1 MREVL
6 NDDVLPVDMERVFT
20 TSGIGL
26 RQGEAMWD
34 EDQGYYERL
43 ETMIA
48 DSIDFEESFLSRQR
62 EENVAYYYGYQPALP
77 AEDEGAERPSANRS
91 TFVSTDVRDT
101 ILTMLP
107 SLVRIFSSSERIAN
121 FVPVDESHQDAAD
134 TAYDYCSYVFY
145 NDNDGF
151 LMIYGLLKDALTV
164 RGGVSK
170 WYVDNS
176 FEVVEKT
183 FQNLTPEQYQFI
195 VSEGEED
202 VEVAD
207 FQQSRPDIIDS
218 ATFRYVKSKPLIKVC
233 AVPPEEFRISKVAKS
248 IKESPLVGHEW
259 LATRSE
265 LLKKGV
271 PEEALDEIGTSN
283 MLVYSDE
290 RFMRN
295 PALVDEGGVLTKGI
309 QAGEWYVRIDKD
321 GDGIDELR
329 FIRTI
334 GSQHLVVED
343 YPVQHID
350 MAYWTMDPVPHTA
363 IGDDVSE
370 LTKDIQRIKTN
381 MIRGQLD
388 NLAEMINP
396 RTVVNELVTNIEDVL
411 SDEVG
416 NVIRT
421 RGDPNAAVAYT
432 RPVYSGAEVQESINY
447 LDQVRASRTG
457 ITEASKGLDPK
468 AMQSTALSGIDAI
481 VSGAQ
486 ERIELA
492 ARVIC
497 STGWKD
503 TIEGILRLVTQ
514 HQNHARTIKLRG
526 KWTTVNPSL
535 FDPNMTLEVNPT
547 LGKGTDIMRLQALAD
562 IQQKQI
568 TIIDKFG
575 IANPIVTPQEFMNTQ
590 QDMMEIANIKNFQ
603 RYFKPIT
610 PELMKGIQ
618 NAPKE
623 PTPEEL
629 IAQAEV
635 EKRKVET
642 QKIIADTDA
651 KQTQTLLDA
660 KKAQMDDDFRRDE
673 LNINSMLEI
682 AALFGQQ
689 AENLRA
695 DEGVM
700 ALNQPPE

>member
-6 NDDVLPVDMERVFT
+6 NDDVLPVDIERVFT
-20 TSGIGL
+20 ASGIGL
-26 RQGEAMWD
+26 RQGEAMGD
-34 EDQGYYERL
+34 EHQDYYERL

-48 DSIDFEESFLSRQR
+48 DSIDFEESFLSTQR

-77 AEDEGAERPSANRS
+77 SEDEGSERPSANRS

-121 FVPVDESHQDAAD
+121 FIPNDESQQDAAD
-134 TAYDYCSYVFY
+134 TAYDYCSYVF
-145 NDNDGF
+145 NHDNDGF
-151 LMIYGLLKDALTV
+151 LMLYGLLKDAMTV
-164 RGGVSK
+164 RGGITK
-170 WYVDNS
+170 WYADNS

-202 VEVAD
+202 VEVVD
-207 FQQSRPDIIDS
+207 FEQTRPEILDS
-218 ATFRYVKSKPLIKVC
+218 VTFRYVKSKPLIKVC
-233 AVPPEEFRISKVAKS
+233 TVPPEEFRISKVAKS
-248 IKESPLVGHEW
+248 INESPLVGHEW

-265 LLKKGV
+265 LIKKGV

-290 RFMRN
+290 RYMRN

-343 YPVQHID
+343 YPVQNID
-350 MAYWTMDPVPHTA
+350 MAYWTIDPVPHTA
-363 IGDDVSE
+363 IGDDISE
-370 LTKDIQRIKTN
+370 LAKDIQRIKTN
-381 MIRGQLD
+381 MVRGQLD

-432 RPVYSGAEVQESINY
+432 RPIYSGAEVQESINY
-447 LDQVRASRTG
+447 MDQVRASRTG

-492 ARVIC
+492 ARVLC
-497 STGWKD
+497 ATGWKP

-514 HQNHARTIKLRG
+514 HQNHARVIKLRG

-535 FDPNMTLEVNPT
+535 FDPSMTLEVNPT
-547 LGKGTDIMRLQALAD
+547 LGKGTDLMRLQALTEVE
-562 IQQKQI
+562 QKQMM
-568 TIIDKFG
+568 IIEKFG
-575 IANPIVTPQEFMNTQ
+575 IANTIVTPQHFLNTVR
-590 QDMMEIANIKNFQ
+590 DKLEIANIKNFS
-603 RYFKPIT
+603 RYFGQIT
-610 PELMKGIQ
+610 PELMQSIQ
-618 NAPKE
+618 TAPKE

-651 KQTQTLLDA
+651 KQSQTMLDA

-673 LNINSMLEI
+673 LNINAMLEI

-689 AENLRA
+689 AESLKA